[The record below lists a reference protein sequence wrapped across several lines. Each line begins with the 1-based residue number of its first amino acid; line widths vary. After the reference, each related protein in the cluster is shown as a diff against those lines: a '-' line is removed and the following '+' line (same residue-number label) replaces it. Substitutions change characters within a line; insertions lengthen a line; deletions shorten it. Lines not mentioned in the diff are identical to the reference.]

1 MKGQGGG
8 GLFGPTP
15 ILAEN
20 DGMGNK
26 FHYRLGSIYY
36 GYEEGRKLR
45 VWQAVSRLVTKVSYC
60 SRGTNRIQKVQRQ
73 WKFYQPLV
81 MTAISP

>member
-8 GLFGPTP
+8 CLFGPTP

-36 GYEEGRKLR
+36 GTGKGRQFR
-45 VWQAVSRLVTKVSYC
+45 FWQAVSRLVTPEVLMSPGD
-60 SRGTNRIQKVQRQ
+60 SGLSGLIRG
-73 WKFYQPLV
+73 
-81 MTAISP
+81 S